1 VARFKLLS
9 PHTFATTKGP
19 AFYETGTEL
28 DSSEVV
34 DFHCTALMQALDAEA
49 QTMIADE
56 CQRLRAE
63 AKDNGSVI
71 GFGATS
77 TLPA

>member
-1 VARFKLLS
+1 MARFKLLS

-28 DSSEVV
+28 DSSEVI
-34 DFHCTALMQALDAEA
+34 DFKATALMQALDDAGQAMLE
-49 QTMIADE
+49 DE

-71 GFGATS
+71 GYGATS